1 MYSKNLIK
9 GTPFLGSVKATYI
22 AEPCTLSYPSTKSY
36 SNDMA
41 SSSTTP
47 QNPDMDKINAL
58 VRSPQ
63 FFWWLGHGT
72 VLFSALGYFA
82 TLFWFP
88 SLYKLAYLGAITSY
102 AIVLYMTHKSFS
114 FTMQYAA
121 RLVSDENFSY
131 GFLAFYWLLLDPIA
145 VTLIPFTLFTVIHY
159 VSYFRNQ
166 LLPALYPQVPKE
178 LKTRASPPSKQ
189 AQVALMLDDL
199 TRRYAAPAI
208 RMATMSEVTLVPVV
222 LILLALTFRISF
234 VSLFFYGQFLRQ
246 RALQSAQTRNAFSE
260 VAATLDVYVLQPKVP
275 GAVQNLYTTIKGY
288 MASSIQLTPSP
299 QRAN

>member
-1 MYSKNLIK
+1 
-9 GTPFLGSVKATYI
+9 
-22 AEPCTLSYPSTKSY
+22 
-36 SNDMA
+36 
-41 SSSTTP
+41 
-47 QNPDMDKINAL
+47 
-58 VRSPQ
+58 
-63 FFWWLGHGT
+63 
-72 VLFSALGYFA
+72 
-82 TLFWFP
+82 
-88 SLYKLAYLGAITSY
+88 
-102 AIVLYMTHKSFS
+102 
-114 FTMQYAA
+114 MQYAA

-234 VSLFFYGQFLRQ
+234 VSLFSTDNSCVSVPFNLLKHAMRFRKLLLLSMSMCFNPKFLV
-246 RALQSAQTRNAFSE
+246 QSRT
-260 VAATLDVYVLQPKVP
+260 
-275 GAVQNLYTTIKGY
+275 
-288 MASSIQLTPSP
+288 SIQLSKVIWLLVSNSHPLLNVPISYKIKWCIEHL
-299 QRAN
+299 